1 MRRLGLTPMA
11 TKREPSSWQESFHAC
26 QSPLSEPA
34 ASGRSI
40 ERVEGIEPPPG
51 AWKAPALPLSY
62 TRVRLVYSGP
72 D

>member
-1 MRRLGLTPMA
+1 MRRSGLTPMA
-11 TKREPSSWQESFHAC
+11 TKREPSCWRESFHAC
-26 QSPLSEPA
+26 RSLLSEPA
-34 ASGRSI
+34 AGPLL

-62 TRVRLVYSGP
+62 TRVRLIYSGP